1 LYSRME
7 YKSVKLILD
16 DSTLDLPIIT
26 GTDGSQSIDI
36 EDLFENT
43 GLHTYDPR
51 LKNTTCLKSSISWID
66 REHGTLLY
74 RGYDVEELVQNS
86 TFIETSYLLRH
97 GELPVADELTKYS
110 NSLSNHSMI
119 HEDMRNI
126 FDAFPSGAHPLAILA
141 TMVSTL
147 SSYYPQT
154 YEENFARGID
164 IGTGLLSKVRTLAA
178 WSYKKSIGEPIVYPS
193 DKLPYWHNF
202 MNMMFSIPS
211 EPYSCPEEN
220 IKIMNQIMILYSD
233 HEQNVGTTAVRLVGS
248 TKANLYACIIS
259 GMSAMWGVRESGAN
273 IPPMIMV
280 EIMLNQNQAPE
291 VFFEKFIKG
300 HEPLRS
306 NGLGN
311 SSYKTI
317 DPRAKISKELFHEYR
332 KTHKHADND
341 PYIQKALEIE
351 EFVLGHPYFLEK
363 GLYPNLDFY
372 SAMIFHLLGIPL
384 TMNNVIRVIGKLSGW
399 LAHWHEQRLNVN
411 LSYRPAQV
419 YTGELKR
426 TYIPLERRNSNDI

>member
-1 LYSRME
+1 MA

-16 DSTLDLPIIT
+16 DTEIELPIVT
-26 GTDGSQSIDI
+26 GTDGSQAIDI
-36 EDLFENT
+36 DDLFENT
-43 GLHTYDPR
+43 GIHTFDPR
-51 LKNTTCLKSSISWID
+51 LKNTTYLKSSISWID
-66 REHGTLLY
+66 SENGILLY
-74 RGYDVEELVQNS
+74 RGYDVEELVRNS
-86 TFIETSYLLRH
+86 TFIETSYLLRY
-97 GELPVADELTKYS
+97 GELPDKEQLTKYS
-110 NSLSNHSMI
+110 LSLSRHSMV
-119 HEDMRNI
+119 HEDIRNI
-126 FDAFPSGAHPLAILA
+126 FDAFPAGAHPLAILA

-154 YEENFARGID
+154 YEENIARGVD

-178 WSYKKSIGEPIVYPS
+178 WSYKKSIGEPIVYPK
-193 DKLPYWHNF
+193 DNLPYWSNF
-202 MNMMFSIPS
+202 LNMMFSIPS
-211 EPYSCPEEN
+211 EPYHCPEEN

-233 HEQNVGTTAVRLVGS
+233 HEQNVGTTAVRLIGS
-248 TKANLYACIIS
+248 TKANLYACIVS
-259 GMSAMWGVRESGAN
+259 GLSAMWGARESGAN

-280 EIMLNQNQAPE
+280 ETMVHQNQSPDI
-291 VFFEKFIKG
+291 FFEKFIKG

-317 DPRAKISKELFHEYR
+317 DPRARISKELFHEYL
-332 KTHKHADND
+332 KTHENVLRD
-341 PYIQKALEIE
+341 PYIQKALEVE
-351 EFVLGHPYFLEK
+351 EFVLGHPFFLEL

-399 LAHWHEQRLNVN
+399 LAQWHEQRTHIGKA
-411 LSYRPAQV
+411 YRLAQV

-426 TYIPLERRNSNDI
+426 NYVPVDRRGG